1 MSVQSAEH
9 ILDEILERSQVILQ
23 NIRAEY
29 FAPDAK
35 KFLRRRFSMTET
47 SRLVGKS
54 AQAIRDAEA
63 QGRVPEP
70 EKDPQSRRRLGYRME
85 EVNRLRE
92 YFGTLPWRADDDE
105 PCVLAVQNFKGG
117 VGKSAVSTHLS
128 QYLAIKGYRVLVVDC
143 DSQATTT
150 AAFGYIPD
158 EEISPDETLL
168 PFFEGSESDLSYCV
182 KSTYWD
188 QLDLIP
194 SCLLLYNAEYSLAGY
209 QAHSDPSEYQFYHQL
224 GIGLETVKSRYD
236 VVIIDSPPALGM
248 LSMNV
253 LYAANAI
260 VIPVPPA
267 MYDFSS
273 TIQFFKMLREVM
285 TRIGEEKAFSFFRI
299 LISKYEGA
307 SASQNLFLQMM
318 RDLYGR
324 FVMEAVMSK
333 TAEVQNASTAFS
345 SVYELEG
352 ASTSRRTYGRALGIL
367 DTVNSEI
374 EQLIRLTWPSHA
386 RELRDKGI
394 VGV

>member
-1 MSVQSAEH
+1 MQAADQ
-9 ILDEILERSQVILQ
+9 ILEEILQRSQVILQ

-35 KFLRRRFSMTET
+35 KFLKRRFSMTET
-47 SRLVGKS
+47 AQLVGKS

-63 QGRVPEP
+63 KGKVPP
-70 EKDPQSRRRLGYRME
+70 PAKDPSNNRRIGYLIE
-85 EVNRLRE
+85 EVNRLRD
-92 YFGTLPWRADDDE
+92 YFGTRPGRSEEDE

-117 VGKSAVSTHLS
+117 VGKSAISTHLS
-128 QYLAIKGYRVLVVDC
+128 QYMAIRGYRVLLVDC

-158 EEISPDETLL
+158 EEISPEDTLL
-168 PFFEGSESDLSYCV
+168 PFFEGSQSELDYCIRP
-182 KSTYWD
+182 TYWD
-188 QLDLIP
+188 GLDLVP
-194 SCLLLYNAEYSLAGY
+194 ACLLLYNAEYSLAGY
-209 QAHSDPSEYQFYHQL
+209 QAHSDPSEYRFYHQL
-224 GIGLETVKSRYD
+224 GIALETVKYNYD

-248 LSMNV
+248 ISMNV

-285 TRIGEEKAFSFFRI
+285 TRIGEEKVFSFFRI
-299 LISKYEGA
+299 LLSKYEAG
-307 SASQNLFLQMM
+307 SASHNLFLQMM

-324 FVMEAVMSK
+324 FVMESVMSK
-333 TAEVQNASTAFS
+333 TAEIQNTSTAFS
-345 SVYELEG
+345 SVYEVEG
-352 ASTSRRTYGRALGIL
+352 ASTSRRTYTRALNIL
-367 DTVNSEI
+367 DTVNGEI

-386 RELRDKGI
+386 RELREKGI

>member
-1 MSVQSAEH
+1 MATQSAEH
-9 ILDEILERSQVILQ
+9 ILDEILQRSQVILQ

-35 KFLRRRFSMTET
+35 KFLRRRFSITET
-47 SRLVGKS
+47 ARLVGKS

-70 EKDPQSRRRLGYRME
+70 EKDPRSKRRVGYRVE

-92 YFGTLPWRADDDE
+92 YFGTLPWRSEGDE

-158 EEISPDETLL
+158 EEISPEETLL
-168 PFFEGSESDLSYCV
+168 PFFEGSESDLEYCV
-182 KSTYWD
+182 KGTYWD

-209 QAHSDPSEYQFYHQL
+209 QAHSDPREYQFYHQL
-224 GIGLETVKSRYD
+224 GIGLETVKQHYD
-236 VVIIDSPPALGM
+236 VVVIDSPPALGM
-248 LSMNV
+248 ISMNV

-260 VIPVPPA
+260 IIPVPPA

-299 LISKYEGA
+299 LISKYEAA

-324 FVMEAVMSK
+324 FVMESVMAK

-367 DTVNSEI
+367 DTVNAEI

-386 RELRDKGI
+386 RALREKGI

>member
-1 MSVQSAEH
+1 MQAADQ
-9 ILDEILERSQVILQ
+9 ILEEILQRSQVILQ

-35 KFLRRRFSMTET
+35 KFLKRRFSMTET
-47 SRLVGKS
+47 AQLVGKS

-63 QGRVPEP
+63 KGKVPAP
-70 EKDPQSRRRLGYRME
+70 AKDPSNNRRIGYLIE
-85 EVNRLRE
+85 EVNRLRD
-92 YFGTLPWRADDDE
+92 YFGTRPGRGPEDE
-105 PCVLAVQNFKGG
+105 PCVLAIQNFKGG
-117 VGKSAVSTHLS
+117 VGKSAISTHLS
-128 QYLAIKGYRVLVVDC
+128 QYLAIKGYRVLLVDC

-158 EEISPDETLL
+158 EEISPEDTLL
-168 PFFEGSESDLSYCV
+168 PFFEGSQSELDYCIR
-182 KSTYWD
+182 KTYWD
-188 QLDLIP
+188 GLDLIP
-194 SCLLLYNAEYSLAGY
+194 ACLLLYNAEYSLAGY
-209 QAHSDPSEYQFYHQL
+209 QAHSDPSEYRFYHQL
-224 GIGLETVKSRYD
+224 GIALETVKYDYD
-236 VVIIDSPPALGM
+236 VIIIDSPPALGM
-248 LSMNV
+248 ISMNV

-285 TRIGEEKAFSFFRI
+285 TRIGEEKVFSFFRI
-299 LISKYEGA
+299 LLSKYEAG
-307 SASQNLFLQMM
+307 SASHNLFLQMM

-324 FVMEAVMSK
+324 FVMESVMSK
-333 TAEVQNASTAFS
+333 TAEIQNASTAFS
-345 SVYELEG
+345 SVYEVEG
-352 ASTSRRTYGRALGIL
+352 ASTSRRTYTRALNIL

-386 RELRDKGI
+386 RELREKGI